1 MRSKF
6 AAIGILIAAL
16 SVSSP
21 AFSGP
26 IYTIDQ
32 AVALALA
39 QNPDIEIARKKV
51 QLGHAAVDSK
61 PAPDI
66 FRP

>member
-16 SVSSP
+16 SVLSRV
-21 AFSGP
+21 FSAVP
-26 IYTIDQ
+26 TYTIDQ

-39 QNPDIEIARKKV
+39 QNPDIAIARKKV
-51 QLGHAAVDSK
+51 HWCTRRVD
-61 PAPDI
+61 
-66 FRP
+66 